1 MGGTPTA
8 SPITATNDKGEKI
21 QWDGTAWK
29 PAAVVHTATNDKGE
43 KIQWDGKAWNPVKA
57 ADSSNPITDTLKS
70 VGKALIPSREDV
82 AKGVLVTPTQAGI
95 ERVAT
100 GLMAG
105 GPAAE
110 AGEAIIGLGMVGR
123 AAGIGLLN
131 GIQQLWEKPSDPMQ
145 AVKATGWGMGL
156 GLAGEAATS
165 VATKTAAAVAPYAK
179 SVASK
184 VGEMTPNRV
193 KALFHIQEFAKAAGR
208 SPEEIEAL
216 TKGVEAQ
223 GQFADAHQKILDVTA
238 ENFHQRYDEILG
250 KPEVKELETATSAVP
265 QKAGAILSGFEKD
278 NRLQQMS
285 PGVRKFIGDQASGSS
300 MLEDIVSPADYKAM
314 SAADRAAAEKA
325 IAEGNRIIYTSKS
338 KGMQVIQPS
347 QYQSMAEGGQSVD
360 QLRGTQSQIRSM
372 LRKSSSTPTD
382 RAALNELHNAVSDE
396 IDGVLTQAGAKP
408 EDLAQLRNVDR
419 DYRRTQLTLNQIGD
433 PRKAL
438 TGAQAAQAI
447 FDAADS
453 KNYGAVDQYIKL
465 AKAASEVHPEVMT
478 DLKDAML
485 TKMFADAAES
495 SAKAQTGAAGM
506 ASSLR
511 QQASVLRSMAPDT
524 AETLFGKGSPMA
536 DKRAADKIFGALGD
550 PAKKEQAIA
559 GVASGASKSAMFRR
573 YAGRALII
581 GGAIGA
587 ATGKSGSLYSL
598 ANKVDPM
605 TAIALGVGVLYG
617 PETARFVFGRTGV
630 AAQKAYTN
638 WLLEPGNPER
648 FQQMVDG
655 LSAAAGRGVEE
666 TNDTNA
672 PANP

>member
-1 MGGTPTA
+1 M
-8 SPITATNDKGEKI
+8 
-21 QWDGTAWK
+21 
-29 PAAVVHTATNDKGE
+29 
-43 KIQWDGKAWNPVKA
+43 
-57 ADSSNPITDTLKS
+57 
-70 VGKALIPSREDV
+70 
-82 AKGVLVTPTQAGI
+82 
-95 ERVAT
+95 
-100 GLMAG
+100 
-105 GPAAE
+105 
-110 AGEAIIGLGMVGR
+110 GMVGR

-131 GIQQLWEKPSDPMQ
+131 GIQQLWEKPKDPMQ

-165 VATKTAAAVAPYAK
+165 AATKTATAVAPYAK

-208 SPEEIEAL
+208 SPEEIDAL

-223 GQFADAHQKILDVTA
+223 GQFAAAHQKILDVTS
-238 ENFHQRYDEILG
+238 ENFHQRYDDVLG
-250 KPEVKELETATSAVP
+250 KPEIQAMEAPTTFIRDKLNEQLTT
-265 QKAGAILSGFEKD
+265 LEKD
-278 NRLQQMS
+278 NRIGQLS
-285 PGVRKFIGDQASGSS
+285 SGVQSFIKKTQEDLDPLHASG
-300 MLEDIVSPADYKAM
+300 YKAG
-314 SAADRAAAEKA
+314 SKPAAGTMAGPDD
-325 IAEGNRIIYTSKS
+325 YWDVSKMRS
-338 KGMQVIQPS
+338 F
-347 QYQSMAEGGQSVD
+347 QSS
-360 QLRGTQSQIRSM
+360 LRKQIRGNT
-372 LRKSSSTPTD
+372 TPTD
-382 RAALNELHNAVSDE
+382 RMVLGQVHDAVSQQLDSTLA
-396 IDGVLTQAGAKP
+396 DGGATP
-408 EDLAQLRNVDR
+408 EDLTKLRQTDQ
-419 DYRRTQLTLNQIGD
+419 DYRRFRLTMDQIGD

-453 KNYGAVDQYIKL
+453 KNYGAVDEYIKL
-465 AKAASEVHPEVMT
+465 AKAASEVHPEVMS

-485 TKMFADAAES
+485 TKMFADATQS
-495 SAKAQTGAAGM
+495 SASAQTGAAGM

-511 QQASVLRSMAPDT
+511 QQASVLRSIAPDT

-581 GGAIGA
+581 GGVIGA

-617 PETARFVFGRTGV
+617 PEAARFVFGRTSV

-638 WLLEPGNPER
+638 WLLEPGNTER